1 MKANAFCN
9 LIKVNSLFW
18 KCFIMMIN
26 EDVENSSEV
35 HWVTTSSYI
44 EVIMFS
50 FCFSDSNRFYYG
62 QYTSPTSHPP
72 PLFVFDVFNIIW
84 HTIYKKVVVNWF

>member
-26 EDVENSSEV
+26 EDVENSFEV

-50 FCFSDSNRFYYG
+50 FHFSDSNRFYYG
-62 QYTSPTSHPP
+62 QRTSPTSHPP
-72 PLFVFDVFNIIW
+72 PFFLLVCLMSSISSGMQSQ
-84 HTIYKKVVVNWF
+84 KK